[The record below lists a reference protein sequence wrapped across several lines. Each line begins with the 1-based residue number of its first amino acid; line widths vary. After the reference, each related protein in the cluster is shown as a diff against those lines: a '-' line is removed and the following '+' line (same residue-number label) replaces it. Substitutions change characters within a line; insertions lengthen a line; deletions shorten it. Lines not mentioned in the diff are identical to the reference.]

1 MAKPRRLTLCLAPLF
16 ALCWATTAR
25 ASAIDGL
32 WLTDDRR
39 GVVRIGPCGAHLCG
53 WIARVLARGPG
64 VPARDVNNP
73 DPRLRGRTLLGL
85 PILSGFTAAGA
96 GFTGGQAYDPQ
107 SGRSYT
113 ARLSPNADGSLT
125 VTGCVLFICQ
135 SKRWTRLR

>member
-1 MAKPRRLTLCLAPLF
+1 MRRLLLLLLLLALGWSVP
-16 ALCWATTAR
+16 
-25 ASAIDGL
+25 ASAGPVDGL

-64 VPARDVNNP
+64 VPDRDVNNP
-73 DPRLRGRTLLGL
+73 ELRLRARPLLGL

-96 GFTGGQAYDPQ
+96 GFTGGRAYDPQ

>member
-1 MAKPRRLTLCLAPLF
+1 MRRLLLLPLLLALGWSA
-16 ALCWATTAR
+16 ALR
-25 ASAIDGL
+25 ASPIDGL
-32 WLTDDRR
+32 WLTDDRQ
-39 GVVRIGPCGAHLCG
+39 GVVRIGPCGPRLCG

-64 VPARDVNNP
+64 VPSRDVNNP
-73 DPRLRGRTLLGL
+73 DPRLRGRALLGL

-125 VTGCVLFICQ
+125 VTGCVLFICR

>member
-1 MAKPRRLTLCLAPLF
+1 MRRLLLLPL
-16 ALCWATTAR
+16 LLVSGWSTA
-25 ASAIDGL
+25 ASAGPIDGL
-32 WLTDDRR
+32 WLTDDRQ
-39 GVVRIGPCGAHLCG
+39 GVVRIGPCGGHLCG

-73 DPRLRGRTLLGL
+73 EPRLRARPLQGL

-125 VTGCVLFICQ
+125 VTGCVLFSCR
-135 SKRWTRLR
+135 SNRWTRLR